1 MLFLRDTKFQKIP
14 EPVCLS
20 SKKFVKGFPSLNGE
34 ALFRD
39 VHTIM
44 LDPGLLA
51 ILCCP
56 ETKQD
61 LTEGSDIQIRHL
73 NEAVTAGTV
82 KNRLGQSVSEKVD
95 GLLIRSDRQFAY
107 PIRQDIPI
115 LLTDEAIPLSGL
127 SL

>member
-1 MLFLRDTKFQKIP
+1 
-14 EPVCLS
+14 
-20 SKKFVKGFPSLNGE
+20 
-34 ALFRD
+34 
-39 VHTIM
+39 M

>member
-1 MLFLRDTKFQKIP
+1 
-14 EPVCLS
+14 
-20 SKKFVKGFPSLNGE
+20 
-34 ALFRD
+34 
-39 VHTIM
+39 M

-61 LTEGSDIQIRHL
+61 LTEGSDLQIRHL

-95 GLLIRSDRQFAY
+95 GLLIRSDLQFAY